1 VTDIDTQ
8 FLRSLFDEEGSL
20 HTAGRTALYRLYG
33 LEGLLY
39 VGISTCPLTRIRT
52 HLQQQPWGPRVI
64 GVRIDYPL
72 DAHAAEREAVHTE
85 RPLHNVVFNG
95 SAPPPPPDRAA
106 RLRAELAAQRRRLAE
121 LEAAVPESTTHLRLI
136 LRGITAAQAKVAR
149 LSTEAEEAEAAQH
162 PPAPSIRRTKRTK
175 P

>member
-1 VTDIDTQ
+1 MTDIDTQ

-64 GVRIDYPL
+64 GIQIDYPL
-72 DAHAAEREAVHTE
+72 DAHAAEREAVHAE

-95 SAPPPPPDRAA
+95 EAPPPPPDRAA
-106 RLRAELAAQRRRLAE
+106 RLRAELAAQQRRLEE
-121 LEAAVPESTTHLRLI
+121 LQAAVPQSTTHLRLI
-136 LRGITAAQAKVAR
+136 LRGITAAQTKIAKLAR
-149 LSTEAEEAEAAQH
+149 DAAEAENAGATPL
-162 PPAPSIRRTKRTK
+162 PPGRQTKRTK

>member
-1 VTDIDTQ
+1 MTDVDTQ

-52 HLQQQPWGPRVI
+52 HLRQQSWAPHVI
-64 GVRIDYPL
+64 GIRIDYPD
-72 DAHAAEREAVHTE
+72 DAHAAERETVHTE

-95 SAPPPPPDRAA
+95 ATPPPPPDRAA
-106 RLRAELAAQRRRLAE
+106 RLRAELAVQRRRLEE
-121 LEAAVPESTTHLRLI
+121 LQAAVPQSAAHLRLI
-136 LRGITAAQAKVAR
+136 LRGITAAQTRAAKLAR
-149 LSTEAEEAEAAQH
+149 DAQEAEQAEAAH
-162 PPAPSIRRTKRTK
+162 HRPGRRTKRAK